1 MTFRQIEAFYWAAT
15 SASFMIAAERLHISQ
30 STLSKRITEFELHL
44 GRRLFDRSGHKAVL
58 TPAGMLLLPMARRIL
73 DDSDELRALMA
84 DARATRGHYRVGVG
98 ETTALTWLAG
108 LVRLTKETYPDLVL
122 EISVDV
128 GAVLEER
135 VDNGMLDFAVVAG
148 RSSRPAVA
156 SELIAEVPYGWAAAK
171 ALVGDNRE
179 IDAEMLRNLT
189 VITMPPTSGL
199 TRTFDLWRI
208 SNDLEIRRRLTCNNV
223 AAIAGLVAAGL
234 GIAFFVQSWLPRLVR
249 HRSVVGMH
257 CSPPL
262 PLIQYYLQWRHDDTR
277 PVIARLR
284 DLVLRAV
291 DFSAPPALW

>member
-30 STLSKRITEFELHL
+30 STLSKRITEFETHL

-84 DARATRGHYRVGVG
+84 DAGATRGYYRVGVG

-108 LVRLTKETYPDLVL
+108 LVRLTKESYPDLVL

-148 RSSRPAVA
+148 RSSRSAVA

-179 IDAEMLRNLT
+179 IDVEMLQPHGHHDASHLR
-189 VITMPPTSGL
+189 P
-199 TRTFDLWRI
+199 D
-208 SNDLEIRRRLTCNNV
+208 
-223 AAIAGLVAAGL
+223 
-234 GIAFFVQSWLPRLVR
+234 PRL
-249 HRSVVGMH
+249 
-257 CSPPL
+257 
-262 PLIQYYLQWRHDDTR
+262 
-277 PVIARLR
+277 
-284 DLVLRAV
+284 
-291 DFSAPPALW
+291 